1 MKEVSTGHHRHCHLG
16 LDCILSLIIEHSS
29 GLSVPS
35 FCHSLNIVCD
45 YSPLGPQ
52 PPAQFIAMS
61 ALHVGKMIDIYIFY
75 LKIY

>member
-1 MKEVSTGHHRHCHLG
+1 
-16 LDCILSLIIEHSS
+16 
-29 GLSVPS
+29 VPS

-52 PPAQFIAMS
+52 PPAQFIATS
-61 ALHVGKMIDIYIFY
+61 ALHVGKMIGIYNFY